1 MCRMAAYVGQAAPL
15 SALLDD
21 RPHALAEQAWRPR
34 RQRGGQETVSV
45 DGTGLAWWPEGETAR
60 PPLRYVTEL
69 PPWADPNLPGLA
81 RRLRGTV
88 QLALV
93 RSATPGLPYGAW
105 SVAPFVHGR
114 LAVAHNGRIG
124 GFRGAVGR
132 RLLQR
137 LPDDLHAELG
147 ALTDSAA
154 LAATVAAQLRARQ
167 PGDLAGALGAAVLEV
182 EKTCAD
188 AGETATLTLLAADGA
203 QVAGVRAA
211 LGVPAHTLFTLTGG
225 EGWPG
230 AALLAS
236 EPLDDD
242 RGWAEVPDRHLV
254 ELTAAGVRTR
264 PLEEVADRWAG

>member
-1 MCRMAAYVGQAAPL
+1 MCRMAAYLGPPAPL
-15 SALLDD
+15 AVLLTDA
-21 RPHALAEQAWRPR
+21 PHPLSEQAWRPR
-34 RQRGGQETVSV
+34 LEVGSGSVSV
-45 DGTGLAWWPEGETAR
+45 DGTGVVWWPAGEETA

-81 RRLRGTV
+81 RRLTATM

-114 LAVAHNGRIG
+114 LAVAHNGLVG

-132 RLLQR
+132 RILAR

-154 LAATVAAQLRARQ
+154 LAASVAAGLRARDRA
-167 PGDLAGALGAAVLEV
+167 DLAGALAAAVLQI
-182 EKTCAD
+182 EKDCAD
-188 AGETATLTLLAADGA
+188 AGETATLTALAADGERL
-203 QVAGVRAA
+203 AGVRAG
-211 LGVPAHTLFTLTGG
+211 LGRPPGPLFTLAGG
-225 EGWPG
+225 DARPG
-230 AALLAS
+230 AALVAS

-242 RGWAEVPDRHLV
+242 SGWAEVPDRHLV
-254 ELTAAGVRTR
+254 ELTPAGARLR
-264 PLEEVADRWAG
+264 PLDEETTR